1 MSQIVTAA
9 STGTSP
15 CVGVCRLDDD
25 GFCEGCLRTVDEIGA
40 WAGLDEGT
48 RRAIMADLE
57 LRRRPGEE

>member
-9 STGTSP
+9 SSGASP
-15 CVGVCRLDDD
+15 CVGVCRLDDA
-25 GFCEGCLRTVDEIGA
+25 GFCEGCLRTIDEIGA

>member
-1 MSQIVTAA
+1 MSQTVTAA

-15 CVGVCRLDDD
+15 CVGVCRLDDT
-25 GFCEGCLRTVDEIGA
+25 GFCEGCLRTIEEIGA

-57 LRRRPGEE
+57 HRRRPGEE

>member
-9 STGTSP
+9 SIGTSP

>member
-1 MSQIVTAA
+1 MSQTVTAA
-9 STGTSP
+9 AIGTSP

-25 GFCEGCLRTVDEIGA
+25 GFCEGCLRTIDEIGA

-57 LRRRPGEE
+57 LRRRPEEG